1 MNSDGVLNVNGTF
14 DSPVYQANM
23 PGQNR
28 KVEFGLEYVRE
39 AAQWKLFGLTVRIIA
54 ADTAPAK

>member
-1 MNSDGVLNVNGTF
+1 VLNVNGTF

-54 ADTAPAK
+54 ADKAPAK